1 MKDIKVSLAA
11 AAKLAEILE
20 YSIDQWGLARAE
32 DYKDQLRERV
42 RSVARGELPYPRP
55 CEVLMQGKRDAAG
68 LCYCRE
74 GAHFIILR
82 DTATHLEV
90 VEFIHQR
97 SNLERQIGRLAGEG
111 GEEGSSQ

>member
-55 CEVLMQGKRDAAG
+55 AK
-68 LCYCRE
+68 
-74 GAHFIILR
+74 F
-82 DTATHLEV
+82 
-90 VEFIHQR
+90 
-97 SNLERQIGRLAGEG
+97 
-111 GEEGSSQ
+111 